1 MQMDRL
7 VAAMGRFGRLSGIGI
22 FALGLAGCTMGGMFG
37 GSDSSQYVNTS
48 ATQAEIAQ
56 AAPNALPAIATEC
69 PPIKVLPNA
78 GTIQNYGGGKSGNP
92 DALHYQ
98 VTIEKQSRSCI
109 VSNGLITTKIG
120 VLGRVL
126 LGPAGNEKQVDV
138 PLRITVE
145 RDGAAVFSERYVL
158 PVNIVPPAQSS
169 DFVKVVDNVQIPYL
183 GGEDITIWVGFEPKR
198 Q

>member
-1 MQMDRL
+1 
-7 VAAMGRFGRLSGIGI
+7 MGRLGRICGFGAV
-22 FALGLAGCTMGGMFG
+22 ALGLAGCTMGGMFG

-69 PPIKVLPNA
+69 PPIKVLPSA
-78 GTIQNYGGGKSGNP
+78 GIIQNYGGGKQGNP
-92 DALHYQ
+92 DSLHYQ
-98 VTIEKQSRSCI
+98 VTIEKQTRSCI

-126 LGPAGNEKQVDV
+126 LGPAGNEHQVDV
-138 PLRITVE
+138 PLRVIVD
-145 RDGAAVFSERYVL
+145 RDNATVFSEKYVL
-158 PVNIVPPAQSS
+158 PVAITPPAQSS

-183 GGEDITIWVGFEPKR
+183 GGENITIWVGFDSKR
-198 Q
+198 